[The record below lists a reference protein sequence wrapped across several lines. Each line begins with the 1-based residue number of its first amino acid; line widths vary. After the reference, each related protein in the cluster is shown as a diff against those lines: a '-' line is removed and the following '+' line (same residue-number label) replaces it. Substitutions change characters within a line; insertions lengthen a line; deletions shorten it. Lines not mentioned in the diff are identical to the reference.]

1 MQTMNFF
8 ESGENMTKE
17 RFAKS
22 REQAKRNINRFKKK

>member
-1 MQTMNFF
+1 MNFF

-22 REQAKRNINRFKKK
+22 REQAKRNIKKS

>member
-1 MQTMNFF
+1 MNFF

-22 REQAKRNINRFKKK
+22 REQAKRNINRF